1 MVPIAT
7 PKTLR
12 LTLETIGIPAHFIPS
27 NDVNRHPKSEP
38 NKNGRGAPIFSRRR
52 LNPKQIRT
60 VLACRKR
67 LECNVRL
74 PCIHMYTIN
83 YVVHPEEFKQPT
95 FKVREEYL
103 NLLSEEDRP
112 ILDFLIK
119 S

>member
-1 MVPIAT
+1 MAWPDQVGVGSGCCNGCASDMLAGAGDLIIART
-7 PKTLR
+7 TGFHRGTK
-12 LTLETIGIPAHFIPS
+12 
-27 NDVNRHPKSEP
+27 VKS
-38 NKNGRGAPIFSRRR
+38 RDRY
-52 LNPKQIRT
+52 
-60 VLACRKR
+60 
-67 LECNVRL
+67 
-74 PCIHMYTIN
+74 MYTIN